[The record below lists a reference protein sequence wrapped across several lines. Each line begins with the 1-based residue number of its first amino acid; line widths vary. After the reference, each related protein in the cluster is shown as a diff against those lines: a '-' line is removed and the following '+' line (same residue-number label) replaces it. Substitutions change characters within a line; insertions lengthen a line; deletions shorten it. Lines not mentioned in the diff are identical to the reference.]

1 MRKLTMLTMVICM
14 TAGILTACQGKT
26 AAPSSAAPASGESV
40 KAEEGKSEAA
50 ASGQAGTQAADAGE
64 SKKETKAADNL
75 VVATVV
81 KAIGSNWFDSMDWEG
96 TKWAEEN
103 HAKHHY
109 IGPTS
114 MDSAAQLQCISD
126 AIALRPDILTVVPI
140 AADACDALL
149 KQAQEQGTLVV
160 THEGTGLV
168 NNNYNV
174 DAFSNE
180 DFGINFANK
189 AAELIGED
197 CKYACM
203 VGTLTTPAHMAWAK
217 AFYEY
222 ANENY
227 PNMVCLNDKNGDA
240 VMPLEGGA
248 NADTAYS
255 VAKQFLQANP
265 NLQVFY
271 VGSSSNVSGV
281 CRAIE
286 ELGLGDSV
294 KVLAVGT
301 ASGQKSYYES
311 GTIVYGAFWYPG
323 AAQYACYEAGKRV
336 LAGETVK
343 TGDDL
348 GVEGYH
354 EITVDGKNIYG
365 SAWLDVT
372 LENLDAMCEIL

>member
-1 MRKLTMLTMVICM
+1 MRKRTIVTMAICM
-14 TAGILTACQGKT
+14 AAGVLTACSSKT
-26 AAPSSAAPASGESV
+26 GSGPEPSSAAPASGQ
-40 KAEEGKSEAA
+40 ATEAA
-50 ASGQAGTQAADAGE
+50 TTAAPG
-64 SKKETKAADNL
+64 TKAAENL

-103 HAKHHY
+103 QAKHHY

-149 KQAQEQGTLVV
+149 KQAQEQGTMVV
-160 THEGTGLV
+160 THEGTGLA

-180 DFGINFANK
+180 DFGINFAKK

-197 CKYACM
+197 AQYACM

-217 AFYEY
+217 AFYGY

-227 PNMVCLNDKNGDA
+227 PDMVCLNDKNGDEI
-240 VMPLEGGA
+240 MPLEGGA

-255 VAKQFLQANP
+255 AAKQFLQANP
-265 NLQVFY
+265 QLQVFY

-286 ELGLGDSV
+286 ELGLGDKV

-323 AAQYACYEAGKRV
+323 AAQYACYEVGKRI
-336 LAGETVK
+336 LAGETVE

-372 LENLDAMCEIL
+372 LENLDEMCDIL